1 MTEENNPVE
10 KIEEFAKKKKLNS
23 WKVASFVLGVLLVL
37 SVWNSGIP
45 GMAVGSGDV
54 EEKTLDFVNSV
65 LLQGQAVATSNG
77 ITQESGMYRINLDVM
92 GQESPVYVSK
102 DGNKLFLQAVDLD
115 DVIGNS
121 GSENNGMV
129 EAAIPKNDKPVV
141 ELFIMSHCPYGTQ
154 VEKGILPVAYLLNDK
169 IDFQLKF
176 VYYAM
181 HPNAG
186 EVEEQL
192 NQYCIAE
199 EQEDK
204 LLDYLQCFL
213 EDGDSERCLAE
224 VGIDTGMLS
233 SCTAAADEEFNV
245 LANLEDT
252 DSWLSGRYPMF
263 DIHKADNEKYSIGGS
278 PTLIVNG
285 VEAQSGR
292 DSVSL
297 LNTICGAFNDAPGEC
312 ENHDL
317 QAVAPGPGFGWSSTG
332 SNNVAS
338 CGG

>member
-1 MTEENNPVE
+1 MVEENNPIDQIE
-10 KIEEFAKKKKLNS
+10 KFAKKKKLNS
-23 WKVASFVLGVLLVL
+23 WKVSSFVLGVLLVL
-37 SVWNSGIP
+37 SLWNSGIP
-45 GMAVGSGDV
+45 GLTTGSGDV
-54 EEKTLDFVNSV
+54 EERTLDFVNNV
-65 LLQGQAVATSNG
+65 LLQGQATATSG
-77 ITQESGMYRINLDVM
+77 GVTEESGVYKIDLDIM
-92 GQESPVYVSK
+92 GQESPVYVSL
-102 DGNKLFLQAVDLD
+102 DGNLLFLQAVPLEAAPGDTGG
-115 DVIGNS
+115 I
-121 GSENNGMV
+121 V
-129 EAAIPKNDKPVV
+129 EASIPQNDKPVV

-154 VEKGILPVAYLLNDK
+154 VEKGILPVAYLLGDK

-181 HPNAG
+181 HPTQG

-213 EDGDSERCLAE
+213 EDGDGDRCLTE
-224 VGIDTGMLS
+224 IGIDTEMLNA
-233 SCTAAADEEFNV
+233 CTAVADTEFNV

-252 DSWLSGRYPMF
+252 ASWLSGRYPMF
-263 DIHKADNEKYSIGGS
+263 DIHKADNEKYNVAGS

-285 VEAQSGR
+285 VEASSGR

-297 LNTICGAFNDAPGEC
+297 LNTICGAFNVAPEEC
-312 ENHDL
+312 NTLLES
-317 QAVAPGPGFGWSSTG
+317 AAPGPGFGWSSTG
-332 SNNVAS
+332 SSNVAS